1 MNSSVR
7 PLADSSIY
15 VAGHRGMVGSAL
27 VRRLKAMGCA
37 DIITRG
43 HAELDLTDQ
52 QAVRD
57 FFAGRKI
64 DYVVLAAARVGG
76 IHANNTYPAEFI
88 YLNLMIE
95 ANVIHE
101 ACRAGVKNLLFLGSS
116 CIYPKFAPQPMKEEY
131 LLTGTLEPTNEPYAV
146 AKIAGIKMCNAYNRQ
161 YGTDYRSVMPTNL
174 YGPEDNFHLQNSHVL
189 PALIRKFHL
198 ARLAMDNDLDGLRR
212 DEQVFGAIPA
222 DVKEAIG
229 LAPDSSS
236 LLHHDPKVIIWGTGK
251 ARREFLHVDD
261 MAAACVFV
269 MGLDQPVYMETADPA
284 RAGFL
289 NIGTGE
295 DSTIGEVAELVRGI
309 VGFPGETVYNSSQPD
324 GTPRKLLDVSRL
336 NGLGWRPAIPL
347 EQGLSAV
354 YSWYAAAVKKGA

>member
-1 MNSSVR
+1 L
-7 PLADSSIY
+7 PA
-15 VAGHRGMVGSAL
+15 
-27 VRRLKAMGCA
+27 
-37 DIITRG
+37 
-43 HAELDLTDQ
+43 
-52 QAVRD
+52 
-57 FFAGRKI
+57 KI

-101 ACRAGVKNLLFLGSS
+101 AYRAGVKRLLFLGSS

-198 ARLAMDNDLDGLRR
+198 ARLALNDDLEGLRR

-229 LAPDSSS
+229 LAPDSSR

-269 MGLDQPVYMETADPA
+269 MGLDQPVYMEAADPSL
-284 RAGFL
+284 AGFL

-295 DSTIGEVAELVRGI
+295 ARPSVR
-309 VGFPGETVYNSSQPD
+309 
-324 GTPRKLLDVSRL
+324 
-336 NGLGWRPAIPL
+336 WRNLSA
-347 EQGLSAV
+347 GLSAFP
-354 YSWYAAAVKKGA
+354 VKPSIIPASPTVLRRNCSMCHDSTAWAGGRQFPSNKDCKRSIRGMKSPLREGRDCRLASAPFASAHGSRFDFMIQRRGTAFQAPAIFSLVVFPRR

>member
-1 MNSSVR
+1 MNASVR

-27 VRRLKAMGCA
+27 IRRLRTMGCT
-37 DIITRG
+37 DIITRS

-57 FFAGRKI
+57 FFARHKI

-101 ACRAGVKNLLFLGSS
+101 AYRAGVKNLLFLGSS
-116 CIYPKFAPQPMKEEY
+116 CIYPKFAPQPMQEEY
-131 LLTGTLEPTNEPYAV
+131 LLTGPLEPTNEPYAV

-174 YGPEDNFHLQNSHVL
+174 YGPEDNFHLQNSHVI

-198 ARLAMDNDLDGLRR
+198 ARLAMDNDLEGLRR
-212 DEQVFGAIPA
+212 DEQVSGAIPA
-222 DVKEAIG
+222 DIKEAIG
-229 LAPDSSS
+229 LAPDSSR
-236 LLHHDPKVIIWGTGK
+236 LIHHDPKVILWGTGK

-269 MGLDQPVYMETADPA
+269 MGLDQPVYTEAADPP

-309 VGFPGETVYNSSQPD
+309 VGFPGATVYNSSQPD
-324 GTPRKLLDVSRL
+324 GTPQKLLDVSRL
-336 NGLGWRPAIPL
+336 NSLGWRPAIPL
-347 EQGLSAV
+347 EQGLQAV
-354 YSWYAAAVKKGA
+354 YSWYETVVKRGA